1 MILDQALRNATIHE
15 LAHPPNPFNHTHP
28 PGASTHNPAGD
39 TSLLIDYG
47 SPSIVHAP
55 IRVGTDAKRLSA
67 AMEDFKHGRPYTPA
81 GINMAR
87 GASGRRG
94 VAPLPRVTLML
105 STPTTGVAVILGER
119 GGPKT
124 TAARFC
130 QQIR

>member
-94 VAPLPRVTLML
+94 VVD
-105 STPTTGVAVILGER
+105 TGNPSGEWGR
-119 GGPKT
+119 DGYGGSSW
-124 TAARFC
+124 AWAWV
-130 QQIR
+130 